1 MVACLVTPSPPQE
14 LAGLSPIDILSRELN
29 IALLC
34 KSFTS
39 DLYVN
44 SGRGRSLNHN
54 DFVG

>member
-1 MVACLVTPSPPQE
+1 MIACLVTPSPPQE
-14 LAGLSPIDILSRELN
+14 LAGLFPIDILSRELN